1 MIIRD
6 WFFGSS
12 VVFLPF
18 VRITQTA
25 HVAFCADP
33 ISSSQQL
40 HREIQGG
47 YSRLFGRT
55 LNDRAVQYVVQNLSG
70 PENLGKSLWSTGKE
84 EELALGSWFHSVR
97 YYGAPVISPIVG
109 RGWRSN

>member
-1 MIIRD
+1 M
-6 WFFGSS
+6 
-12 VVFLPF
+12 LHF
-18 VRITQTA
+18 VQIQFRRR
-25 HVAFCADP
+25 
-33 ISSSQQL
+33 SSSTGKYK
-40 HREIQGG
+40 EVIPG
-47 YSRLFGRT
+47 FPGRT
-55 LNDRAVQYVVQNLSG
+55 LNNRAVQYVVQNLSG